1 MTRLRFIF
9 FIFLVLMALPIFRY
23 YELSKDKDRFVSYSS
38 NQSTITEINFLPRGK
53 IVDRNNNQLALDI
66 VRPTLLFNNQMQK
79 EIVSNLA
86 EAESISIFLNS
97 NRRLGFENEI
107 GTNFLKNARI
117 RGNKTM
123 NGKMMF
129 LHQARIA
136 FKIWTGIEVD
146 ICNETIKLLDQ

>member
-97 NRRLGFENEI
+97 NRRLWFENEI
-107 GTNFLKNARI
+107 PINFLKKARE
-117 RGNKTM
+117 
-123 NGKMMF
+123 
-129 LHQARIA
+129 A
-136 FKIWTGIEVD
+136 
-146 ICNETIKLLDQ
+146 CNCDPIQEPR

>member
-1 MTRLRFIF
+1 
-9 FIFLVLMALPIFRY
+9 MALPIFRY

-97 NRRLGFENEI
+97 NRRLWFENEI
-107 GTNFLKNARI
+107 PINFLKKARE
-117 RGNKTM
+117 
-123 NGKMMF
+123 
-129 LHQARIA
+129 A
-136 FKIWTGIEVD
+136 
-146 ICNETIKLLDQ
+146 CNCDPIQEPR